1 MKERAGAALSDNGGR
16 NPVFS
21 GSVCLVGVNK
31 SEGKKFVLEKK
42 RFGDKLLTD

>member
-1 MKERAGAALSDNGGR
+1 MHDPAAR

-21 GSVCLVGVNK
+21 GSVCLAGVNK